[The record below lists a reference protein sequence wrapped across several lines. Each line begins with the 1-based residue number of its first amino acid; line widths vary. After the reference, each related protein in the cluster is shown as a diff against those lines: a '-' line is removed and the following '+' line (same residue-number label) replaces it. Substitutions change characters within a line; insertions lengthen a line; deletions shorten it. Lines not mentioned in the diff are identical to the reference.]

1 MVRTL
6 GPREA
11 EALIKAGDI
20 DIVDVREPSE
30 WARGH
35 IPGARLVPLAQ
46 LRADPDAAK
55 LGAKVLFVC
64 ASGGRSLTAAKL
76 AEARG
81 VADVISL
88 DGGTGGWMAEG
99 LPVVVDAPAAPA
111 PKASDEPADATEAPA
126 EEGDPELDA
135 VVGQNVKELRTARG
149 LTLDLLAGLS
159 GVGRQA
165 LGQIEI
171 GRTVPSVATHWKIA
185 RAFDVP
191 FSALLAR
198 PAPRATTLFRSATAK
213 RLVSPD
219 GRFSSRALYA
229 PGDGGK
235 VELYELFLAA
245 HAREDAEAHAP
256 GTRENLVVTAG
267 RLRLDV
273 GAETFELVKG
283 DAIAFTADVPHA
295 YVNPGNEECWMNLVM
310 TYQGAT

>member
-1 MVRTL
+1 MVRTM

-35 IPGARLVPLAQ
+35 LPGARLVPLAQ

-76 AEARG
+76 ADARG

-88 DGGTGGWMAEG
+88 DGGTSGWMAEG
-99 LPVVVDAPAAPA
+99 MPVLLPAPAAPA
-111 PKASDEPADATEAPA
+111 KASGATPAPDEVAA

-135 VVGQNVKELRTARG
+135 VVGQNVKDLRTARG
-149 LTLDLLAGLS
+149 LTLDLLAGMS

-171 GRTVPSVATHWKIA
+171 GRTVPSVGTLWKIA

-198 PAPRATTLFRSATAK
+198 PAPRATTVFRHATAK

-267 RLRLDV
+267 RLQLDV

-283 DAIAFTADVPHA
+283 DAIAFTADVAHA
-295 YVNPGNEECWMNLVM
+295 YINPGNEECWMNLVM

>member
-1 MVRTL
+1 M
-6 GPREA
+6 GSREA

-20 DIVDVREPSE
+20 DIVDVREPNE

-46 LRADPDAAK
+46 LRADLDAAK
-55 LGAKVLFVC
+55 LGEKVLFVC
-64 ASGGRSLTAAKL
+64 ASGGRSMTAAKL
-76 AEARG
+76 ADGRG
-81 VADVISL
+81 IKDVISL
-88 DGGTGGWMAEG
+88 DAGTSGWMAEG
-99 LPVVVDAPAAPA
+99 LPIVLPEAAAPAARA
-111 PKASDEPADATEAPA
+111 NEGAAAPA
-126 EEGDPELDA
+126 EAAAAEDGDPELDA

-149 LTLDLLAGLS
+149 LTLDLLAGMS

-171 GRTVPSVATHWKIA
+171 GRTVPSVGTLWKIA

-245 HAREDAEAHAP
+245 HAREAAEAHAP

-267 RLRLDV
+267 RLQLDV
-273 GAETFELVKG
+273 GAESFELVKG

-295 YVNPGNEECWMNLVM
+295 YINPGNEECWMNLVM